1 LKEFEIANPN
11 NINLLP
17 KSKTQGRKPQKHKEE
32 NLKKTRLRCLFN
44 IYEIDLSMVICGQM
58 AKSHGMCIS
67 QYDCFHFDTKN
78 NVQLVFYAIHVHVP
92 CKNLVPR

>member
-1 LKEFEIANPN
+1 
-11 NINLLP
+11 
-17 KSKTQGRKPQKHKEE
+17 
-32 NLKKTRLRCLFN
+32 
-44 IYEIDLSMVICGQM
+44 MVICGQM

-67 QYDCFHFDTKN
+67 QYDCFHFDTKKN